1 MSKLDEKELEALKQQ
16 EQKKAAAFHDLGV
29 LEAQKHELLHFL
41 ASVQS
46 EQADSKKEL
55 EEKYGK
61 INIDLSD
68 GSYEI
73 IAEEVEQVE

>member
-1 MSKLDEKELEALKQQ
+1 M
-16 EQKKAAAFHDLGV
+16 
-29 LEAQKHELLHFL
+29 EAQKHELLHFL
-41 ASVQS
+41 AAVQS
-46 EQADSKKEL
+46 EQAESKKEL

-73 IAEEVEQVE
+73 IAEEIKQDE

>member
-1 MSKLDEKELEALKQQ
+1 MSKLEKSELENLQKQ

-73 IAEEVEQVE
+73 IAEEIKQEE